1 MKGSFNAL
9 KLVPLTGEKMQAAPT
24 KQKIGTSQG
33 GVLFK
38 IPGSTPVFFF
48 IWEPLPPPLPPSNRS
63 DHFSNVV
70 NPLILEVTWGNYN
83 TSK

>member
-33 GVLFK
+33 GFFSKFRGAPL
-38 IPGSTPVFFF
+38 FFF